1 MKANCKN
8 CLKYSSGCTVKEISI
23 VDGKCIDIVTNDISY
38 SQHRLFRGLILPALA
53 EAMGET
59 NNQYVHDFILK
70 PEWIYRQT
78 GKYFIPVNNYNEIP
92 DKHKGK
98 CREIIEYSEGHE
110 GEPKCSLI
118 IGYIPSMSQFTKA
131 DTKSFFLFCETLLEE
146 IDGSIPT
153 EQSQEYKQL
162 RERVLK

>member
-1 MKANCKN
+1 MKTNCKN

-23 VDGKCIDIVTNDISY
+23 VDGKCIDMVTNDISY
-38 SQHRLFRGLILPALA
+38 SQHRLFRGLILPALT

-78 GKYFIPVNNYNEIP
+78 GEYYYKIEKYEDIPI
-92 DKHKGK
+92 KHQGSA
-98 CREIIEYSEGHE
+98 RILSGYEYVESPVVKE
-110 GEPKCSLI
+110 CI
-118 IGYIPSMSQFTKA
+118 VYGYIPSMSQFTKA

-146 IDGSIPT
+146 INGSIPT
-153 EQSQEYKQL
+153 DQSQEYKQL
-162 RERVLK
+162 REHVLK